1 MNVPCRYK
9 PPKYS
14 NLEELERKYWKNV
27 TFNQPLYGA
36 DIQGT
41 LTEPSVK
48 EWNINRLA
56 TILDGM
62 VDEYGVAIPGVNTAY
77 LYFGM
82 WKTSFAW
89 HTEDMDLYS
98 INYLHFGAPK
108 LWYSL
113 SPEHGPKLER
123 LAKGLFPECADE
135 CASFLRHK
143 MSILS
148 PSVLRQNSIQVN
160 KVTQEEGQ
168 FIITFPYGYHS
179 GFNAGLNC
187 AESTNFASVR
197 WIDFGKRATQCKCQ
211 PDNVRINMDY
221 FVEKYQPEQWRAY
234 YRQKYSESPALQTED
249 SLLGRK
255 RASQGPV
262 LSFSTSVKRQ
272 RIADPVKND
281 WTERF
286 SGLWHSQPRNF
297 ALERAFNQLAS
308 RGTTRCCICS
318 IFDVHSPYRGMDSAQ
333 IRTASQ
339 GLQISEHSERSR
351 GVRSLKVVVQRALIE
366 LPSSLRRRCSVEG
379 GEGETR
385 GRRRSRR
392 AMKREPSLEQD
403 DADSQLITCQS
414 CDITV
419 HRGCYGVTGDAP
431 LPTQDWQCTRCS
443 EKAVN
448 AECCLCVLR
457 GGALKPTTT
466 GRWAH
471 LVCAVSIPEVFL
483 EDSSRKEPVLA
494 SDIPRS
500 RKKLRC
506 CMCLPVQATMT
517 RGLGVCVQCVRDRC
531 YSAFHVTCAQYRG
544 LLTEE
549 CGERS
554 GLVCHKHYMVQEEQ
568 AGLEIG
574 PGDEVYVEQGGKMV
588 SGKVVEVSSQTQY
601 EVSFE
606 DGSVCSN
613 LGPGDIVD
621 SPSSP
626 PQQGSKLRVRWSDG
640 QIYPTTVLGQ
650 HSAPLYTVLCST
662 GRKLQ
667 LTDEYVYSTREKLP
681 RGLQNKIKKS
691 LKT

>member
-1 MNVPCRYK
+1 
-9 PPKYS
+9 
-14 NLEELERKYWKNV
+14 
-27 TFNQPLYGA
+27 
-36 DIQGT
+36 
-41 LTEPSVK
+41 
-48 EWNINRLA
+48 
-56 TILDGM
+56 
-62 VDEYGVAIPGVNTAY
+62 
-77 LYFGM
+77 
-82 WKTSFAW
+82 
-89 HTEDMDLYS
+89 
-98 INYLHFGAPK
+98 
-108 LWYSL
+108 
-113 SPEHGPKLER
+113 
-123 LAKGLFPECADE
+123 
-135 CASFLRHK
+135 
-143 MSILS
+143 
-148 PSVLRQNSIQVN
+148 
-160 KVTQEEGQ
+160 
-168 FIITFPYGYHS
+168 
-179 GFNAGLNC
+179 
-187 AESTNFASVR
+187 
-197 WIDFGKRATQCKCQ
+197 
-211 PDNVRINMDY
+211 MDY
-221 FVEKYQPEQWRAY
+221 FVENYQPDQWRAY
-234 YRQKYSESPALQTED
+234 YREKYSESPAPPSEENM
-249 SLLGRK
+249 LGRK
-255 RASQGPV
+255 RASQGPI
-262 LSFSTSVKRQ
+262 LSFSGAIKRQ

-281 WTERF
+281 WTDKF
-286 SGLWHSQPRNF
+286 CGLWQSQPRDF
-297 ALERAFNQLAS
+297 LLERAFNQLAS
-308 RGTTRCCICS
+308 RGQTRCCICS
-318 IFDVHSPYRGMDSAQ
+318 IFDVHSPYRGMNSEQ
-333 IRTASQ
+333 IRSAAQRLQTTA
-339 GLQISEHSERSR
+339 ECKPVNKSR

-366 LPSSLRRRCSVEG
+366 LPSSLRRRCSVEEAEA
-379 GEGETR
+379 GEGKH
-385 GRRRSRR
+385 RSCQ
-392 AMKREPSLEQD
+392 AKKQPESEQD
-403 DADSQLITCQS
+403 EADSQLVTCQS

-419 HRGCYGVTGDAP
+419 HRGCYGVVADTP
-431 LPTQDWQCTRCS
+431 RSWQCGRCRENATS
-443 EKAVN
+443 

-457 GGALKPTTT
+457 GGALKPTST